1 MFPVEEHQVAK
12 DAKMLEHAH
21 DHAPGADARFNGP
34 DGITVSPTGDVVV
47 LGAVVLGLATALTLV
62 LETLVVCTWTT
73 WGGRQ
78 GEREKGEAA
87 EAQETATAPEAADA
101 YELFEAADASDF
113 EAADRR
119 GGSVRTS
126 AKPVAVVSER
136 SPIEATIL
144 VSDET
149 AEDGAR
155 VRRMRFFQA
164 AGCASSTA
172 CTSDPT
178 GVPRDFERSEAETSL
193 LVSSIIQTEMLLRD
207 DGTVDSMYLRSGW
220 HKLMVA
226 ALALASCDSLD
237 RVLVLGHGGGALSS
251 FLQQALGCEVTAI
264 DFSAAVASLAR
275 AHFADSG
282 TRVHV
287 CDAEWYVKDAA
298 SSQTWDAIFVDLS
311 ASHEDALAA
320 PPACMYTAETVHA
333 LASCAPVVITNALA
347 ANRSHAGDWR
357 RVRDAF
363 RSHFAHVRWLRSSAC
378 DNRVLVAAR
387 TRTPSSLHAAL
398 DSWLSQQHR

>member
-1 MFPVEEHQVAK
+1 M
-12 DAKMLEHAH
+12 
-21 DHAPGADARFNGP
+21 
-34 DGITVSPTGDVVV
+34 S
-47 LGAVVLGLATALTLV
+47 
-62 LETLVVCTWTT
+62 TWTT
-73 WGGRQ
+73 WVGLQ
-78 GEREKGEAA
+78 GERAVEAT
-87 EAQETATAPEAADA
+87 EAPVSAAPEAADA
-101 YELFEAADASDF
+101 YELFEAADANNF

-119 GGSVRTS
+119 GGSVRS
-126 AKPVAVVSER
+126 RAKPVAVVSER
-136 SPIEATIL
+136 SPIEATML

-149 AEDGAR
+149 AQDGVR

-164 AGCASSTA
+164 ANA
-172 CTSDPT
+172 CTLDPT
-178 GVPRDFERSEAETSL
+178 GLPRDFERGEADL
-193 LVSSIIQTEMLLRD
+193 LVSNIIQTEMLLRD
-207 DGTVDSMYLRSGW
+207 DGTVDCMCLRSGW

-226 ALALASCDSLD
+226 ALALATCDSLD

-298 SSQTWDAIFVDLS
+298 GSQTVWDAIFVDLS
-311 ASHEDALAA
+311 ASNEDALAA
-320 PPACMYTAETVHA
+320 PPASMYTAETVHA

-347 ANRSHAGDWR
+347 ASRSHAGDWW

-387 TRTPSSLHAAL
+387 TRTSSSPHAAL
-398 DSWLSQQHR
+398 ESWLSQQPR

>member
-1 MFPVEEHQVAK
+1 
-12 DAKMLEHAH
+12 MLEA
-21 DHAPGADARFNGP
+21 
-34 DGITVSPTGDVVV
+34 
-47 LGAVVLGLATALTLV
+47 
-62 LETLVVCTWTT
+62 LVVSTWAT
-73 WGGRQ
+73 WVGRQ
-78 GEREKGEAA
+78 GERVAEAA
-87 EAQETATAPEAADA
+87 AAPESAAAPEAADA
-101 YELFEAADASDF
+101 YELFEAADAKEF

-119 GGSVRTS
+119 NGSVRSS
-126 AKPVAVVSER
+126 AKTVAVVSER

-149 AEDGAR
+149 AADGAR
-155 VRRMRFFQA
+155 VRRIRFFQA
-164 AGCASSTA
+164 ATA

-178 GVPRDFERSEAETSL
+178 GLPHGFERGGADF

-207 DGTVDSMYLRSGW
+207 DGTVDSTCLRSSW
-220 HKLMVA
+220 HTLMVA

>member
-1 MFPVEEHQVAK
+1 
-12 DAKMLEHAH
+12 
-21 DHAPGADARFNGP
+21 
-34 DGITVSPTGDVVV
+34 
-47 LGAVVLGLATALTLV
+47 V
-62 LETLVVCTWTT
+62 LEALVVRRTWAT

-78 GEREKGEAA
+78 GESAA
-87 EAQETATAPEAADA
+87 EAAAAPESAAEPEAADA
-101 YELFEAADASDF
+101 YELFEAADANDF
-113 EAADRR
+113 ETADRR
-119 GGSVRTS
+119 VGSVRTS

-136 SPIEATIL
+136 CPIEATIL

-149 AEDGAR
+149 AEDGVR

-164 AGCASSTA
+164 ATA

-178 GVPRDFERSEAETSL
+178 GVPRDFEHGEADGL

-207 DGTVDSMYLRSGW
+207 DGTVDCMCLRSGW
-220 HKLMVA
+220 HTLMVA
-226 ALALASCDSLD
+226 ALALASGDSLD

-298 SSQTWDAIFVDLS
+298 SSQIWDAIFVDLS

-347 ANRSHAGDWR
+347 ANRSHTGDWR

-398 DSWLSQQHR
+398 DSWLSQQPR